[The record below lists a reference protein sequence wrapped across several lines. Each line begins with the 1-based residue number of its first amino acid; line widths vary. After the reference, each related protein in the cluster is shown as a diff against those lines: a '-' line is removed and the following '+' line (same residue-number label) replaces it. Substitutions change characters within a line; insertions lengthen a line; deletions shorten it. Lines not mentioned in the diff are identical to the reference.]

1 MDKNNKKSPASCD
14 AGLRVSIRLT
24 TLDHKRKNSVD
35 EELVVPNTE
44 LVDVVVKIIMVL
56 VLVFAIIAR

>member
-1 MDKNNKKSPASCD
+1 M
-14 AGLRVSIRLT
+14 
-24 TLDHKRKNSVD
+24 DHKRKNSVD

-56 VLVFAIIAR
+56 VFAIIAR